1 MAESEGPVS
10 EERVPEQARCGFRKC
25 RQPLPPPGPRGGRPY
40 EFCPDRTWPGG
51 KTCKQLA
58 SAEQALK
65 EALGDE
71 AVPAGALTDA
81 GQAFDQAA
89 AAVTGP
95 LRTLSNALDAVT
107 AHLRD
112 EIAAAVGQAD
122 AAREAAAE
130 ADRQRDAAL
139 EQAAEAAQAAEQA
152 MEAARAAEH
161 AESQARV
168 TADEAVEARSA
179 AQLAQA
185 TAESA
190 TAVITQRAKEV
201 AEEAAEQRTRAD
213 KLSATLS
220 ARGEELATRTAERD
234 AAYTALAEADERRKT
249 WERLLDTQKRD
260 LTAELDAV
268 KAQLRDQDARHREA
282 LAEQTARE
290 TASRTQLA
298 EVQTELTAAR
308 GHLATARLQGTQSQ
322 ALHDEVATTL
332 SRIRQRALA
341 ATEEPS
347 APLRY
352 DLLTILLGEDPDA
365 SQPDQVIASRE

>member
-1 MAESEGPVS
+1 MSENEGAAVEEHVS
-10 EERVPEQARCGFRKC
+10 EQARCGFRKC

-51 KTCKQLA
+51 KSCKQLA
-58 SAEQALK
+58 AAEQALR
-65 EALGDE
+65 EALGDD

-112 EIAAAVGQAD
+112 EIAAAVSQAD
-122 AAREAAAE
+122 VARETASE
-130 ADRQRDAAL
+130 ADRQRDVAL
-139 EQAAEAAQAAEQA
+139 EQAAEATHAAEQA
-152 MEAARAAEH
+152 IEAARVAEQ
-161 AESQARV
+161 AENLARA

-201 AEEAAEQRTRAD
+201 AEEVSAQRNRAD
-213 KLSATLS
+213 KLAATLA

-234 AAYTALAEADERRKT
+234 AARTALAESDERRKAG
-249 WERLLDTQKRD
+249 ERLLDTQKRE
-260 LTAELDAV
+260 LTADLDAV
-268 KAQLRDQDARHREA
+268 RVQLRDQDDRHREA
-282 LAEQTARE
+282 LAEQAARE

-308 GHLATARLQGTQSQ
+308 GQLATAQLQATQSQ
-322 ALHDEVATTL
+322 TLHDEVTAML
-332 SRIRQRALA
+332 SRIRRRALA

-347 APLRY
+347 APLRH
-352 DLLTILLGEDPDA
+352 DLLAILLGDDAAEESTRPDLG
-365 SQPDQVIASRE
+365 